1 MSMLES
7 KDIDYKRPKGVPPF
21 AIRKD
26 GNELLLVY
34 SPRNGVKFVDE
45 NLIRNNECNIAG
57 GIFSFTKG
65 DVKDLGSESIGS
77 RTFILGTIDSDSK
90 DADYYRL
97 PGRLLS
103 IEHDLLFYKDI
114 EVDIEWFFPYSVN
127 ARLSIFQKVSRLIDE
142 QIIIGGPKENAIPCE
157 CWEKVVKQF
166 PRETEITHYIESRV
180 EGILGEYLPTIRKGT
195 SLLKQYLVKLKK
207 NAPVAN
213 SVADWAAFNS
223 YELNK
228 YVFLCDLL
236 EKMLANEALYET
248 EWEKLILRFI
258 LLLYPQYIKVKNQ
271 LVIHERMT
279 EAGKASKRQIDLAL
293 FDAEGHIDLIE
304 IKRPSVGPI
313 FRSGLDHDN
322 NIPSLALSKTVMQ
335 IEKYILYLQKG
346 GYELENEL
354 NKKYPNLL
362 PNKTT
367 IKIINPR
374 GLIVFGRSNS
384 LSDDQILDFE
394 VFRRK
399 FAHIANILTYDELLL
414 RLKNIL
420 SKFK

>member
-1 MSMLES
+1 MTIEVQNTN
-7 KDIDYKRPKGVPPF
+7 YKRPKGVLPF
-21 AIRKD
+21 VVRKD
-26 GNELLLVY
+26 GNELLLIY
-34 SPRNGVKFVDE
+34 SPRNGARFVDE
-45 NLIRNNECNIAG
+45 DIARNNVCCVAG
-57 GIFSFTKG
+57 RVFSFTKD
-65 DVKDLGSESIGS
+65 DVKDIGSKSIGS
-77 RTFILGTIDSDSK
+77 RTFILGTIDSK
-90 DADYYRL
+90 KTDYYRL

-103 IEHDLLFYKDI
+103 IEHDLLFYKDV
-114 EVDIEWFFPYSVN
+114 EVDIEWFFPYSMN

-142 QIIIGGPKENAIPCE
+142 EIIIGGPRENAIPCE

-180 EGILGEYLPTIRKGT
+180 ESILGEYLPSIKKGA
-195 SLLKQYLVKLKK
+195 SLLKRYLEKLRK
-207 NAPVAN
+207 NAPIAN
-213 SVADWAAFNS
+213 SVADWAVFYS
-223 YELNK
+223 YEFDK
-228 YVFLCDLL
+228 YVFLYDLL
-236 EKMLANEALYET
+236 AKMLDNEALYET
-248 EWEKLILRFI
+248 DWENLILRFI
-258 LLLYPQYIKVKNQ
+258 LLLYPRYIKVKRQ

-279 EAGKASKRQIDLAL
+279 EAGKATKRQIDLAL
-293 FDAEGHIDLIE
+293 FDTEGHIDLIE
-304 IKRPSVGPI
+304 IKRPSIGTI

-354 NKKYPNLL
+354 NKKYPDLL

-384 LSDDQILDFE
+384 LSNDQILDFE

-399 FAHIANILTYDELLL
+399 FAHIADILTYDELLL
-414 RLKNIL
+414 RFKNIL
-420 SKFK
+420 SKFKL

>member
-1 MSMLES
+1 MVTSELGNMA
-7 KDIDYKRPKGVPPF
+7 YRRPRGVQPF
-21 AIRKD
+21 VIRKEKD
-26 GNELLLVY
+26 ELLLIY
-34 SPRNGVKFVDE
+34 SPKNGAKFVDE
-45 NLIRNNECNIAG
+45 NFMQNNECNIAG

-77 RTFILGTIDSDSK
+77 RTFILGTIESK
-90 DADYYRL
+90 DTDYYRL

-103 IEHDLLFYKDI
+103 IEHDLLFYKDVEI
-114 EVDIEWFFPYSVN
+114 DINWFFPY
-127 ARLSIFQKVSRLIDE
+127 RLNCHLSFFQKVARMIDE
-142 QIIIGGPKENAIPCE
+142 EIIIGGRRENAIPLD
-157 CWEKVVKQF
+157 CWKKVVKQF
-166 PRETEITHYIESRV
+166 PRETEVAHYIEARV
-180 EGILGEYLPTIRKGT
+180 ESILGEYLPSIKKGT
-195 SLLKQYLVKLKK
+195 SLLKQYLVKLRK

-213 SVADWAAFNS
+213 SIADWAAFDS

-228 YVFLCDLL
+228 YMFLCDLL
-236 EKMLANEALYET
+236 EKMLKNEALYET
-248 EWEKLILRFI
+248 EWEKLILRFV
-258 LLLYPQYIKVKNQ
+258 LLLYPQYIKVKRQ

-279 EAGKASKRQIDLAL
+279 EAEKATKRQIDLAL

-304 IKRPSVGPI
+304 IKRPSVGTI

-354 NKKYPNLL
+354 NKKYSDLL
-362 PNKTT
+362 PNGTT

-384 LSDDQILDFE
+384 LSNDQILDFE

-399 FAHIANILTYDELLL
+399 FAHIADILTYDDLLL
-414 RLKNIL
+414 RFKNIL

>member
-1 MSMLES
+1 MATKKSQ
-7 KDIDYKRPKGVPPF
+7 DITYKRPKGVPPF
-21 AIRKD
+21 AIRKE
-26 GNELLLVY
+26 GNELLFVY
-34 SPRNGVKFVDE
+34 SPRNGAKFVDE
-45 NLIRNNECNIAG
+45 NIVRNNECSVAG
-57 GIFSFTKG
+57 GVFSFIKD
-65 DVKDLGSESIGS
+65 DVKDLGSEYIGS
-77 RTFILGTIDSDSK
+77 RTFILGVINSK

-97 PGRLLS
+97 SGRLLS

-114 EVDIEWFFPYSVN
+114 EVDIEWFLPYSVN

-142 QIIIGGPKENAIPCE
+142 EIIIGGPRENAIPCE

-180 EGILGEYLPTIRKGT
+180 ESILGEYLPSIKKGA
-195 SLLKQYLVKLKK
+195 SLLKRYLEKLRK

-213 SVADWAAFNS
+213 SVADWAAFYS
-223 YELNK
+223 YEFDK
-228 YVFLCDLL
+228 YVFLHDLL
-236 EKMLANEALYET
+236 AKMLDNESLYET
-248 EWEKLILRFI
+248 DWENLILRFI
-258 LLLYPQYIKVKNQ
+258 LLLYPRYVKVKRQ

-279 EAGKASKRQIDLAL
+279 EAGKATKRQIDLAL

-304 IKRPSVGPI
+304 IKRPSIGTI

-354 NKKYPNLL
+354 NKKYPDLL

-384 LSDDQILDFE
+384 LSNDQILDFE

-399 FAHIANILTYDELLL
+399 FAHIADILTYDELLL
-414 RLKNIL
+414 RFKNIL
-420 SKFK
+420 SKFKL